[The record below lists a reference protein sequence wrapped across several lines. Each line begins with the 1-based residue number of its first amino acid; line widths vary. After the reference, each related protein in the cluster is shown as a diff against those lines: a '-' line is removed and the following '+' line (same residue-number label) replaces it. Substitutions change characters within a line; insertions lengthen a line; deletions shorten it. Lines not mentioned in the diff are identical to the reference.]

1 MTTTSDLL
9 DDPAFRHHPEK
20 HAPLYHRDRAVRVS
34 HLADPGDA
42 DLSPAQG
49 GQVFFKSAFY
59 LPVVTSGV
67 VLSLI
72 WLYLYDPAFGLL
84 NFLLGKIGIEP
95 VLWLCNPQFSLLSIV
110 IMFHA
115 SHWGGSII
123 LLTASMGGIPK
134 DLYEAARL
142 DGACSIKQSIPI
154 TIPLLK
160 PAITYVAIIGTIAS
174 LQIFTEIFLMTRG
187 GPNYATTNLV
197 FSIYEYGFIRF
208 DFGRA
213 SAVAV
218 ILLLL
223 TIGIAIAQFRLA
235 ALECRV
241 LGGGPMSQH
250 AHSHCRLGPGR
261 LQRAFTATPACL
273 ARRQSDRSASSSLSP
288 TSSRPLWAIVSLFP
302 LYWMISTALK
312 PPTSS

>member
-1 MTTTSDLL
+1 MALVQSAADRTALRASPRKSIGRRLRQSFWGYFFIAPSLLMFLLFSLYPMIDSVILSFQRYKLTGRTWIGLGNYQRLL
-9 DDPAFRHHPEK
+9 DDPAFLTILRNTL
-20 HAPLYHRDRAVRVS
+20 LYAIAIVPFGVALS
-34 HLADPGDA
+34 LTLAMLIYRLPSA
-42 DLSPAQG
+42 AQI
-49 GQVFFKSAFY
+49 FFKSAFY

-84 NFLLGKIGIEP
+84 NFLLAKVGIEP
-95 VLWLCNPQFSLLSIV
+95 ILWLSDPDFSLLSIV

-142 DGACSIKQSIPI
+142 DGASFIRQSITI

-160 PAITYVAIIGTIAS
+160 PAITYVAILGTIAS
-174 LQIFTEIFLMTRG
+174 LQIFAEIFLMTRG
-187 GPNYATTNLV
+187 GPSYATTNLV

-218 ILLLL
+218 ILLFL
-223 TIGIAIAQFRLA
+223 TIGIAIAQFRL
-235 ALECRV
+235 L
-241 LGGGPMSQH
+241 
-250 AHSHCRLGPGR
+250 
-261 LQRAFTATPACL
+261 
-273 ARRQSDRSASSSLSP
+273 RSN
-288 TSSRPLWAIVSLFP
+288 IE
-302 LYWMISTALK
+302 Y
-312 PPTSS
+312 

>member
-1 MTTTSDLL
+1 MSLVQSAGGRPEFRPVARRSVVSRRARGSLWGYFFVAPSLLMFLLFSLYPMLDSVVLSFQRYRLTGREWVGLRNYQRLL
-9 DDPAFRHHPEK
+9 DEPAFLTVLK
-20 HAPLYHRDRAVRVS
+20 NTLLYAVAIVPFGV
-34 HLADPGDA
+34 A
-42 DLSPAQG
+42 LSLVMATLIYRLPSIAQI
-49 GQVFFKSAFY
+49 FFKSAFY

-72 WLYLYDPAFGLL
+72 WLYLYDPAFGLI
-84 NFLLGKIGIEP
+84 NFMLAKVGLEP
-95 VLWLCNPQFSLLSIV
+95 VLWLADPRFSLISVV

-142 DGACSIKQSIPI
+142 DGASFFRQSISI
-154 TIPLLK
+154 TVPLLK

-174 LQIFTEIFLMTRG
+174 LQIFAEVFLMTRG

-197 FSIYEYGFIRF
+197 YSIYEYGFIRF

-218 ILLLL
+218 VLLLL
-223 TIGIAIAQFRLA
+223 TAGIAVAQFRL
-235 ALECRV
+235 L
-241 LGGGPMSQH
+241 
-250 AHSHCRLGPGR
+250 
-261 LQRAFTATPACL
+261 
-273 ARRQSDRSASSSLSP
+273 RSN
-288 TSSRPLWAIVSLFP
+288 VE
-302 LYWMISTALK
+302 Y
-312 PPTSS
+312 